1 MKNIGLF
8 FGSFNPIHSG
18 HLAVAEFFAQNT
30 SLDEVWLVVSPQSP
44 FKEKNTLMENHH
56 RLAMAELAIEGST
69 KLKACAEEFDLPSP
83 NYTINTLNHLKK
95 KYPEHQFTL
104 LMGQDNMAYFD
115 RWKEHDQIL
124 DQFHLFVYPRSQ
136 SDKIPSRLLKHPK
149 INYFN
154 ASLLEVSATEIR
166 NAIKN
171 KKSLTNL
178 IPPKIEDYLQKF
190 NLYH

>member
-18 HLAVAEFFAQNT
+18 HLAVAEFFAHNT

-83 NYTINTLNHLKK
+83 NYTINTLNHFKK
-95 KYPEHQFTL
+95 KSPEHQFTL

>member
-1 MKNIGLF
+1 MKNIVLF
-8 FGSFNPIHSG
+8 FGSFNPIHLG
-18 HLAVAEFFAQNT
+18 HLAVSEFFAQNT

-69 KLKACAEEFDLPSP
+69 KLKASAEEFDLPSP

-104 LMGQDNMAYFD
+104 LLGQDNMAYFD

-149 INYFN
+149 INYFR

-178 IPPKIEDYLQKF
+178 IPPKIGDYLQKF
-190 NLYH
+190 NLYR

>member
-30 SLDEVWLVVSPQSP
+30 SSDEVWLVVSPKSP

-56 RLAMAELAIEGST
+56 RLAMVQLAIEDKSN
-69 KLKACAEEFDLPSP
+69 LKACAEEFDLPSP

>member
-56 RLAMAELAIEGST
+56 RLAMVQLAIEDKSN
-69 KLKACAEEFDLPSP
+69 LKACAEEFDLPSP
-83 NYTINTLNHLKK
+83 NYTINTLNHFKK
-95 KYPEHQFTL
+95 KSPEHQFTL

>member
-30 SLDEVWLVVSPQSP
+30 SSDEVWLVVSPKSP

-56 RLAMAELAIEGST
+56 RLAMVQLAIEDKSN
-69 KLKACAEEFDLPSP
+69 LKACAEEFDLPSP
-83 NYTINTLNHLKK
+83 NYTINTLNHFKK
-95 KYPEHQFTL
+95 KSPEHQFTL

>member
-1 MKNIGLF
+1 MKNIGLL
-8 FGSFNPIHSG
+8 FGSFNPVHLG

-56 RLAMAELAIEGST
+56 RLAMAELAIEGSV
-69 KLKACAEEFDLPSP
+69 KLKACGEEFDLPSP

-104 LMGQDNMAYFD
+104 LLGQDNMAYFD

-149 INYFN
+149 INYFKT
-154 ASLLEVSATEIR
+154 SLLEVSATEIR

>member
-8 FGSFNPIHSG
+8 FGSFNPIHLG

-56 RLAMAELAIEGST
+56 RLAMAELAIEGSV
-69 KLKACAEEFDLPSP
+69 KLKACGEEFNLPSP

-104 LMGQDNMAYFD
+104 LLGQDNMAYFD

-136 SDKIPSRLLKHPK
+136 SDKIPSRLLTHPK
-149 INYFN
+149 INYFR

-178 IPPKIEDYLQKF
+178 IPPKIGDYLQKF
-190 NLYH
+190 NLYC

>member
-8 FGSFNPIHSG
+8 FGYFNPIHLG

-44 FKEKNTLMENHH
+44 FKEKNTLIENHH
-56 RLAMAELAIEGST
+56 RLAMAELAIEGSV
-69 KLKACAEEFDLPSP
+69 KLKACGEEFDLPSP

-104 LMGQDNMAYFD
+104 LLGQDNMAYFD
-115 RWKEHDQIL
+115 RWKEHGQIL

-136 SDKIPSRLLKHPK
+136 SDKISSRLLKHPK
-149 INYFN
+149 INYFR

-178 IPPKIEDYLQKF
+178 IPPKIGDYLQKF
-190 NLYH
+190 NLYR

>member
-56 RLAMAELAIEGST
+56 RLAMVQLAIEDKSN
-69 KLKACAEEFDLPSP
+69 LKACAEEFDLPSP

>member
-8 FGSFNPIHSG
+8 FGSFNPIHLG

-30 SLDEVWLVVSPQSP
+30 SSDEVWLVVSPQSP
-44 FKEKNTLMENHH
+44 FKEKNILMENHH
-56 RLAMAELAIEGST
+56 RLAMVQLAIEDKSN
-69 KLKACAEEFDLPSP
+69 LKACAEEFDLPSP

-124 DQFHLFVYPRSQ
+124 DQFHLFV
-136 SDKIPSRLLKHPK
+136 
-149 INYFN
+149 
-154 ASLLEVSATEIR
+154 
-166 NAIKN
+166 
-171 KKSLTNL
+171 
-178 IPPKIEDYLQKF
+178 
-190 NLYH
+190 

>member
-8 FGSFNPIHSG
+8 FGSFNPIHLG

-56 RLAMAELAIEGST
+56 RLAMVQLAIEDKSN
-69 KLKACAEEFDLPSP
+69 LKACAEEFDLPSP

-178 IPPKIEDYLQKF
+178 IPPKIGDYLQKF
-190 NLYH
+190 NLYR